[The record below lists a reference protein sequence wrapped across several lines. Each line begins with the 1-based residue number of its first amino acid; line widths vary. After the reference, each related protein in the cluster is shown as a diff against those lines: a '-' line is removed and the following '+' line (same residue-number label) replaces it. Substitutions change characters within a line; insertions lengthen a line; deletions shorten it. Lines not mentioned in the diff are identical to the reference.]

1 MARYGCVEA
10 GGTKFICAV
19 ANEAG
24 NIESEVRIPTT
35 TPEETLGQALRF
47 FQAQHGLGDAAL
59 RSLGVACF
67 GPVDLQAESPTY
79 GMITATPK
87 AGWRMTPVV
96 RFFQEGLGIPVG
108 FDTDVN
114 GAALAEG
121 VWGAGKGLQDF
132 VYVTIGTGI
141 GGGAV
146 VGGRAVHGAMHPE
159 MGHMRIPHDRE
170 RDPFAGIC
178 PFHGDCWEGLCSGP
192 ALRARF
198 GEAAENWPE
207 DHPGW
212 DLAAEYTALAVQ
224 NILCTLSPQRILL
237 GGGVMQQAR
246 LFPML
251 RQKTAFLLNGYL
263 SAAATA
269 VDLETVIMPPAL
281 GSRAGILGG
290 LVLALRAAGVEV

>member
-1 MARYGCVEA
+1 MARYGCIEA

-19 ANEAG
+19 ADETGEIEA
-24 NIESEVRIPTT
+24 EVRIPTT
-35 TPEETLGQALRF
+35 TPEDTLGQSLRF
-47 FQAQHGLGDAAL
+47 FQAQCGTGEKGL
-59 RSLGVACF
+59 RSLGIACF
-67 GPVDLQAESPTY
+67 GPVDLQRESPTY

-87 AGWRMTPVV
+87 KGWRMTPVV
-96 RFFQEGLGIPVG
+96 RFFQAGLGIPVG

-121 VWGAGKGLQDF
+121 VWGAGRGLQDF

-178 PFHGDCWEGLCSGP
+178 PFHSDCWEGLCSGP
-192 ALRARF
+192 ALHARY
-198 GEAAENWPE
+198 GAAAENWPE

-212 DLAAEYTALAVQ
+212 ELAAEYTALAVQ
-224 NILCTLSPQRILL
+224 NILCTLSPQRVLL

-246 LFPML
+246 LFPLL
-251 RQKTAFLLNGYL
+251 RQKTASLLNGYL
-263 SAAATA
+263 STAMTAA
-269 VDLETVIMPPAL
+269 DLETVILPPAL
-281 GSRAGILGG
+281 GSRAGIMGG
-290 LVLALRAAGVEV
+290 LVLALRAARVEA